1 MATTGTRLM
10 AALTLALLLT
20 VAACTDDSPSSSSD
34 TTLRPTETES
44 VAESDLPDAMKA
56 IMSKP
61 RYADAVWSLL
71 VTDVETDESYF
82 ELNADRMSLTGSTR
96 KLFSVGTALNALGAD
111 ARQLTPVH
119 RQGTVDAAGVLDGD
133 LILVAGGDLTFG
145 GRRIDAD
152 RVEVTDFD
160 HNDANVLGS
169 ALLTPQDPLFAL
181 DQLAAEVRAAGITA
195 VSGDVVVDDR
205 LFEAYRVPNGNL
217 LVTPMMVNENHVDV
231 TVTPTRRGDPAT
243 IDYRPRT
250 GGFAVEG
257 AVETTAAGT
266 ETVLEFSNDN
276 LIECLGQVGCS
287 GSVDGTIAANFEGP
301 LTGLPEFVGTF
312 RVEDP
317 LSFAR
322 TAFIEALG
330 RQGVAVAAPSIA
342 PNPEGVL
349 PDSTDYVTDTQVATH
364 RSPPFSENA
373 DLVLKVSLNL
383 GANLDLSLFGV
394 TEGER
399 TIDGALAA
407 ERRTLIGDYGLD
419 PDQFEFPSN
428 GSGTPDSRAAPRA
441 LVQFLLQMTQTPVSE
456 AFTEALPVLGVDGSL
471 VNTGTTLPGR
481 GFVMAKPGT
490 TIGPA
495 DDGEGLVLVAQNLA
509 GYIETANGRKVA
521 YALMVNDAG
530 PVNDLAA
537 DVGQV
542 FEDEA
547 AISSLV
553 YELL

>member
-1 MATTGTRLM
+1 MATTRTRLI
-10 AALTLALLLT
+10 AALTLVLLLT
-20 VAACTDDSPSSSSD
+20 VTACTDDSSPSSD
-34 TTLRPTETES
+34 TSVRSLETTS
-44 VAESDLPDAMKA
+44 VADSDLPVAMKA

-61 RYADAVWSLL
+61 RYGDAAWSLL
-71 VTDVETDESYF
+71 VTDVETDESYY

-119 RQGTVDAAGVLDGD
+119 RQGTVDAAGRLDGD

-152 RVEVTDFD
+152 RIAVTNVD
-160 HNDANVLGS
+160 HNDANILGS

-181 DQLAAEVRAAGITA
+181 DQLAAEVRASGITV

-205 LFEAYRVPNGNL
+205 LFEAYRVPNGDL

-243 IDYRPRT
+243 IDHRPRT
-250 GGFAVEG
+250 GGFTVEG
-257 AVETTAAGT
+257 EVETTAAGS
-266 ETVLEFSNDN
+266 ETSLAFSDDN
-276 LIECLGQVGCS
+276 LIECLGEVGCS
-287 GSVDGTIAANFEGP
+287 GSVDGEIAANYEGP
-301 LTGLPEFVGTF
+301 LTGLSAFVGTF

-330 RQGVAVAAPSIA
+330 RQGVSVAAPPIA
-342 PNPEGVL
+342 PNPERIL
-349 PDSTDYVTDTQVATH
+349 PESADYVTDTQLASY
-364 RSPPFSENA
+364 RSPPFSQNA

-419 PDQFEFPSN
+419 PGQFDFPTN

-456 AFTEALPVLGVDGSL
+456 DFQAALPILGVDGSL
-471 VNTGTTLPGR
+471 ANTGSTLPGR

-490 TIGPA
+490 TVGPA
-495 DDGEGLVLVAQNLA
+495 ESGEGLVLVAQNLA
-509 GYIETANGRKVA
+509 GYIETASGRKVA

-530 PVNDLAA
+530 PVNDLAI

-542 FEDEA
+542 LEDEA
-547 AISSLV
+547 AISSLI